1 MAAGAFE
8 RAAEGRMDDL
18 KGRVCAA
25 IDARREPLYAFADA
39 VAARPELG
47 FFEVETAQRFGA
59 ALDELGIEHESGLAL
74 TGVRAV
80 LQGGAPG
87 PTVAV
92 LGELDALP
100 VPGHPRANAEG
111 VAHACGH
118 NAQLAMVLGVAR
130 GLVESDVLPNLAGR
144 VVLMAVPAE
153 EYVQLER
160 RLALRREGRLEFLS
174 GKAEL
179 VRLGA
184 FDDVDM
190 AMMVHTISGPQYGAF
205 AIGGSNNGVAAKLV
219 RFVGRASHAGST
231 PDQGINALNAA
242 HVALAAMHAQRETY
256 RDADHVRV
264 HPIITRGGDVVNAVP
279 ADVRMEMF
287 VRGGSLV
294 AIADA
299 STKVDRALRAGA
311 LAIGARVEVT
321 TLPGYLPMR
330 HNPTLVDLFRSN
342 AVRLVGVDQV
352 TDAGHRG
359 GSTDMGDL
367 SQIMPTVHPYAGGVT
382 GQGHGADY
390 EIVDPERAIAN
401 PARALAMTVVDLLA
415 DDAANARQVLDTA
428 RPPLSRERYLGFIR
442 DLMRTWDFAEAAAP

>member
-1 MAAGAFE
+1 
-8 RAAEGRMDDL
+8 MDNL
-18 KGRVCAA
+18 KARVCAA
-25 IDARREPLYAFADA
+25 IEARADALYAFADA

-47 FFEVETAQRFGA
+47 FHEVETAQRFSA
-59 ALDELGIEHESGLAL
+59 ALTGLGIAHQTGLAL

-80 LQGGAPG
+80 LEGGAPG

-100 VPGHPRANAEG
+100 VPGHPRADPATG

-118 NAQLAMVLGVAR
+118 NAQLAMVLGVAH
-130 GLVESDVLPNLAGR
+130 GLVESDALARLAGR

-153 EYVQLER
+153 EYVELER
-160 RLALRREGRLEFLS
+160 RLELRRQGRLEFLS

-179 VRLGA
+179 FRLGA
-184 FDDVDM
+184 FDDVDV
-190 AMMVHTISGPQYGAF
+190 AMMVHTISGAQYRAF

-219 RFVGRASHAGST
+219 RFVGRASHAGSS

-256 RDADHVRV
+256 
-264 HPIITRGGDVVNAVP
+264 GGDVVNAVP
-279 ADVRMEMF
+279 ADVRLEMF
-287 VRGGSLV
+287 VRGASLG

-299 STKVDRALRAGA
+299 SAKVDRALRAGA

-321 TLPGYLPMR
+321 TLPGYLPMQ
-330 HNPTLVDLFRSN
+330 HDPTLVELFKAN
-342 AVRLVGVDQV
+342 AERLVGADQV

-367 SQIMPTVHPYAGGVT
+367 SQVMPTVHPYAGGVI

-390 EIVDPERAIAN
+390 EIIDPERAIAN
-401 PARALAMTVVDLLA
+401 PARALAMTVIDLLS
-415 DDAANARQVLDTA
+415 DDAATARQVLATA
-428 RPPLSRERYLGFIR
+428 RPPLSRDGYLAFIR
-442 DLMRTWDFAEAAAP
+442 GLMRTWEYTEPIA

>member
-1 MAAGAFE
+1 
-8 RAAEGRMDDL
+8 MDDL
-18 KGRVCAA
+18 KTRVCAA
-25 IDARREPLYAFADA
+25 VDASRPGLFAFADA

-47 FFEVETAQRFGA
+47 FFEVETAQRFSA
-59 ALDELGIEHESGLAL
+59 ALDQLGIRHQTGLAR

-80 LQGGAPG
+80 LEGDAPG

-100 VPGHPRANAEG
+100 VPGHPRADPATG

-118 NAQLAMVLGVAR
+118 NAQLAMVLGVAHA
-130 GLVESDVLPNLAGR
+130 LVESDMLHHLAGR

-160 RLALRREGRLEFLS
+160 RLELRRQGELEFLG

-179 VRLGA
+179 LRLGA
-184 FDDVDM
+184 FDDIDM

-205 AIGGSNNGVAAKLV
+205 AVGGSNNGVAAKLV
-219 RFVGRASHAGST
+219 RFVGRASHAGSS
-231 PDQGINALNAA
+231 PDQGVNALNAA

-264 HPIITRGGDVVNAVP
+264 HPIITHGGDVVNAVP

-287 VRGGSLV
+287 VRGATLD

-299 STKVDRALRAGA
+299 SAKVDRALRAGA

-321 TLPGYLPMR
+321 TLPGYLPMQ
-330 HNPTLVDLFRSN
+330 HDPTLVRLFRGN
-342 AVRLVGVDQV
+342 AERLVGPDQV
-352 TDAGHRG
+352 TDPGHRS

-367 SQIMPTVHPYAGGVT
+367 SQIMPTVHPYAGGVV

-401 PARALAMTVVDLLA
+401 PARALAMTVVDLLD
-415 DDAANARQVLDTA
+415 DDAAGAREVLANAH
-428 RPPLSRERYLGFIR
+428 PPLSRAAYLAFIR
-442 DLMRTWDFAEAAAP
+442 DLMRTWDYAEPTPS

>member
-1 MAAGAFE
+1 
-8 RAAEGRMDDL
+8 MDDL
-18 KGRVCAA
+18 KTRVCAA
-25 IDARREPLYAFADA
+25 IDARGEALFAFADA

-47 FFEVETAQRFGA
+47 FHEVETAQRFSA
-59 ALDELGIEHESGLAL
+59 ALADLGIRHETGLAL

-80 LQGGAPG
+80 LEGGAPG

-100 VPGHPRANAEG
+100 VPGHPRADPATG

-118 NAQLAMVLGVAR
+118 NAQLAMVLGVAH
-130 GLVESDVLPNLAGR
+130 GLIEGDALPHLAGR

-153 EYVQLER
+153 EYVELER
-160 RLALRREGRLEFLS
+160 RLELRRQGRLEFLS

-179 VRLGA
+179 FRLGA

-190 AMMVHTISGPQYGAF
+190 AMMVHTISGAQYRAF
-205 AIGGSNNGVAAKLV
+205 AFGSSNNGVAAKLV
-219 RFVGRASHAGST
+219 RFVGRASHAGSS
-231 PDQGINALNAA
+231 PEQGINALNAA

-287 VRGGSLV
+287 VRGASLA

-299 STKVDRALRAGA
+299 SAKVDRALRAGA

-321 TLPGYLPMR
+321 TLPGYLPMQ
-330 HNPTLVDLFRSN
+330 HDPTLVELFKAN
-342 AVRLVGVDQV
+342 AARLVGSDQI

-367 SQIMPTVHPYAGGVT
+367 SQVMPTVHPYAGGVV

-415 DDAANARQVLDTA
+415 DDAAQARRVLATA
-428 RPPLSRERYLGFIR
+428 RPPLTRDGYLAFIR
-442 DLMRTWDFAEAAAP
+442 DLQRTWEYAEEPAP

>member
-1 MAAGAFE
+1 M
-8 RAAEGRMDDL
+8 
-18 KGRVCAA
+18 CAA
-25 IDARREPLYAFADA
+25 IDASRPSLFAFADA

-47 FFEVETAQRFGA
+47 FFEVETAQRFSA
-59 ALDELGIEHESGLAL
+59 ALDALGIRHQTGLAR

-80 LQGGAPG
+80 LEGGAPG

-100 VPGHPRANAEG
+100 VPGHPRADPATG

-118 NAQLAMVLGVAR
+118 NAQLAMVLGVAHA
-130 GLVESDVLPNLAGR
+130 LVESAALRHLAGR

-160 RLALRREGRLEFLS
+160 RLELRQQGEIEFLG

-179 VRLGA
+179 LRIGA

-190 AMMVHTISGPQYGAF
+190 AMMVHTISGPQYGAL
-205 AIGGSNNGVAAKLV
+205 AVGGSNNGVAAKLV
-219 RFVGRASHAGST
+219 RFVGRASHAGSS

-287 VRGGSLV
+287 VRGATLD

-299 STKVDRALRAGA
+299 SAKVDRALRAGA

-321 TLPGYLPMR
+321 TLPGYLPMQ
-330 HNPTLVDLFRSN
+330 HDPTLVRLFRGN
-342 AVRLVGVDQV
+342 AERLVGPDQV
-352 TDAGHRG
+352 TDPGHRG
-359 GSTDMGDL
+359 GST
-367 SQIMPTVHPYAGGVT
+367 
-382 GQGHGADY
+382 
-390 EIVDPERAIAN
+390 
-401 PARALAMTVVDLLA
+401 
-415 DDAANARQVLDTA
+415 
-428 RPPLSRERYLGFIR
+428 
-442 DLMRTWDFAEAAAP
+442 

>member
-1 MAAGAFE
+1 
-8 RAAEGRMDDL
+8 MDDL
-18 KGRVCAA
+18 KARVCAA
-25 IDARREPLYAFADA
+25 IEARRETLFRFAEA
-39 VAARPELG
+39 VAERPELG
-47 FFEVETAQRFGA
+47 FFEVETAQRFSA
-59 ALDELGIEHESGLAL
+59 ALDDLGLAHETGLAL

-80 LQGGAPG
+80 LEGGTPG

-100 VPGHPRANAEG
+100 VPGHPRANADG

-118 NAQLAMVLGVAR
+118 NAQLAMVLGVAH
-130 GLVESDVLPNLAGR
+130 GLIESDALAHLAGR

-153 EYVQLER
+153 EYVQLAR
-160 RLALRREGRLEFLS
+160 RLELRRGGRLEFLS

-179 VRLGA
+179 FRLGA

-205 AIGGSNNGVAAKLV
+205 AFGSSNNGVAAKLV
-219 RFVGRASHAGST
+219 RFVGCASHAGSS

-264 HPIITRGGDVVNAVP
+264 HPIITHGGDVVNAVP

-287 VRGGSLV
+287 VRGASLE

-330 HNPTLVDLFRSN
+330 NDLTLVDLFKAN
-342 AVRLVGVDQV
+342 AERLVGTDQV

-367 SQIMPTVHPYAGGVT
+367 SQVMPTVHPYAGGVV

-401 PARALAMTVVDLLA
+401 PARALAMTVVDLLGN
-415 DDAANARQVLDTA
+415 DATNARQVLATA
-428 RPPLSRERYLGFIR
+428 RPPLGRAGYLSYIR
-442 DLMRTWDFAEAAAP
+442 DLMRTWEYAEATAP